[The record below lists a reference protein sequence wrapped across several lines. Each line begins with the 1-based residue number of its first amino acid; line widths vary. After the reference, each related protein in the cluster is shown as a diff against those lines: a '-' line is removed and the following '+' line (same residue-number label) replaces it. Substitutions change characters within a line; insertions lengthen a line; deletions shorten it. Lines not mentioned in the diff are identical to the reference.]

1 MQLPIGR
8 IVVELSRRDCLWTK
22 PPLHSSILLRS
33 KVFKI
38 GTFPPP
44 LSRKLLNKRGAEEER
59 WLVSRTAG
67 NRKTSFEIN
76 VKSTTRWKRKMFLRV
91 WVSLSLSLMVMAS
104 VDGWLDPRRG
114 KRETNNSIYYGV
126 WRTNN
131 IFKVRCINVARK
143 AMSKGLKVD
152 STRIFFSFF
161 FPSYYYISILAKEFN
176 SKLISINLW
185 N

>member
-1 MQLPIGR
+1 MEAEN
-8 IVVELSRRDCLWTK
+8 VSASLS
-22 PPLHSSILLRS
+22 
-33 KVFKI
+33 F
-38 GTFPPP
+38 
-44 LSRKLLNKRGAEEER
+44 
-59 WLVSRTAG
+59 
-67 NRKTSFEIN
+67 
-76 VKSTTRWKRKMFLRV
+76 
-91 WVSLSLSLMVMAS
+91 SLSLSLMVMAS

-143 AMSKGLKVD
+143 AMNKGLKVD